1 MRKNPKVHF
10 IPAKPQKVELRVGI
24 YCRVST
30 NRVEQLNSL
39 SAQVSSLTRLTAS
52 TPNWLLVDIYMD
64 VGSSKTGASSRKEFA
79 RMWMIAE
86 QAA

>member
-24 YCRVST
+24 YCRFST

-39 SAQVSSLTRLTAS
+39 SAQVSSLTRLTLHQHQIGC
-52 TPNWLLVDIYMD
+52 LLIF
-64 VGSSKTGASSRKEFA
+64 T
-79 RMWMIAE
+79 WM
-86 QAA
+86 